1 MDNRKKI
8 IDCLLALL
16 MLIACSGI
24 GAAYVDSFGIYYPD
38 TKPMTYNSD
47 PIATHLGQGTADA
60 MNQGFANFNNRNGG
74 YVSAGDNVAN
84 NWASA
89 NMGTASTSGSYD
101 WMRKYI
107 GNALVDNFNSHS
119 LDPQPYWANA
129 DTSTMSPYFASR
141 YSGMQASAQYY
152 HDKRWENV
160 GRY

>member
-1 MDNRKKI
+1 VDNRKKI

-38 TKPMTYNSD
+38 TTPMTYNSD
-47 PIATHLGQGTADA
+47 PIATYLGQGTADA
-60 MNQGFANFNNRNGG
+60 MNQGFAKFNNWNGG

-84 NWASA
+84 SWASA

-101 WMRKYI
+101 FMRKYI

-119 LDPQPYWANA
+119 LDPQPYWVDA
-129 DTSTMSPYFASR
+129 DTNTMSTWGKGVYPVA
-141 YSGMQASAQYY
+141 QQDAQYY
-152 HDKRWENV
+152 FDKRWE
-160 GRY
+160 GLGKY